1 MTGPEPVEAAVTA
14 TSTRGGSC
22 LKKHHWRNVKN
33 KGNIFN
39 VSAEE
44 LSDDALQRTN
54 WGPGTEVY
62 KKSDPAQQGWT
73 TGNYRGEG
81 QFTYV
86 EVKFGRNHREFVPVT
101 FLGVVIEDPNP
112 EELFAE
118 RSFSRPD
125 DLRRLMTWTKLSG
138 DLTSVFYSMEG
149 SNTEF
154 MPHQFKP
161 VLKFI
166 ESIEGRI
173 LIADEVG
180 LGKTIEAIYIWREL
194 QARSDARRLL
204 IVCPSM
210 LTRKWQDDLWIR
222 FHIRGRI
229 VRAAELHEELL
240 SLEQGRADGSF
251 VLITSI
257 EGIRVRDEKLIDG
270 STDSRARLSKHLSE
284 PFASRFESL
293 FDLVVVD
300 EAHYLRNPAT
310 ASNQTVAR
318 VRDRTDRLV
327 LLSATPIQTADENL
341 FQLLHL
347 LSPDVFYDVGGFRQ
361 LLEDNQP
368 IVRATNILR
377 AGMSDRERVIA
388 ELSTVLSSTSFRSD
402 FEIQS
407 LRSYI
412 EKSEDL
418 TLAQSLF
425 WAERLEAK
433 NLFSKYIC
441 RTRKRDVYPNRAF
454 RSAHTIEVFFAPEE
468 EDIYM
473 KVTRALRK
481 RSAESS
487 RNVEQFTLL
496 TRQRQM
502 ASCLV
507 AALEAWQGNE
517 SMEEI
522 LWEDLGIMDDWEH
535 QSIDSVD
542 LPSMDQDTIQRLE
555 AVDSKYSRFREAILE
570 TLNQNPYEKIVV
582 FAFFRATLAYLNRRL
597 ADDGVSSIML
607 RGGGGDERF
616 QVIDTFRLDDGP
628 SVLLS
633 SEVGSEGIDLQF
645 ARVVVNYDLPWNPMR
660 VEQRIGRVDRIG
672 QKADRISIINLARY
686 ASVDDRIVM
695 RLYERIGIFRD
706 SIGDLEP
713 IMGDL
718 VEQLVSDYLDP
729 QLTDRERE
737 ERAEEQLRV
746 LELRRQEIGRL
757 EEKALQLMGFTDYL
771 SAQAREAHDAG
782 RWVRPEE
789 LRDFVRSF
797 LDRSYGGTRLREIDD
812 TRTLEIQL
820 SSDAQRSFGD
830 WIARNRPEQMT
841 RLHRAD
847 RLVKCAFRLDD
858 NVSELR
864 RLDLEYVNVTHPLI
878 QWTLSELENAPES
891 FHRSFAGRIQSDTMF
906 RSGVY
911 VVSIEQWEAVGFRR
925 DRRLAYAGRG
935 PQGEVI
941 KIDEVESLINL
952 VLERGEIFHEAR
964 FLSVEYDKRLEDV
977 FEEIDREF
985 RLFAESFRSSNR
997 SLCDQ
1002 QIRSA
1007 EKTHQRK
1014 RQRILENADRYR
1026 QLMRETGKT
1035 NYRGLISAQEKKI
1048 AETDREFLKQKDR
1061 IDRIREAEIR
1071 AIPIAVGV
1079 VEVVS

>member
-1 MTGPEPVEAAVTA
+1 MKNAAKIVHVTSEDLADFASEWNPCEP
-14 TSTRGGSC
+14 G
-22 LKKHHWRNVKN
+22 
-33 KGNIFN
+33 I
-39 VSAEE
+39 
-44 LSDDALQRTN
+44 
-54 WGPGTEVY
+54 EVY
-62 KKSDPAQQGWT
+62 KLNDPAQQGWT
-73 TGNYRGEG
+73 TGNCRGG
-81 QFTYV
+81 GDFLYV
-86 EVKFGRNHREFVPVT
+86 EVKFGRNHREFLAVHSIGPVSD
-101 FLGVVIEDPNP
+101 DPSP

-210 LTRKWQDDLWIR
+210 LTRKWNDDLWTR
-222 FHIRGRI
+222 FHIRSHI
-229 VRAAELHEELL
+229 VRAAGLHDHLL
-240 SLEQGRADGSF
+240 DLERGRADASF

-257 EGIRVRDEKLIDG
+257 EGIRVRDDKLTDG
-270 STDSRARLSKHLSE
+270 SNDSRSRLSTYLSE
-284 PFASRFESL
+284 SFSSRFRSL
-293 FDLVVVD
+293 FDLVIVD
-300 EAHYLRNPAT
+300 EAHYLRNAQT
-310 ASNQTVAR
+310 ASHQTVAR
-318 VRDRTDRLV
+318 VRDRADRLV

-341 FQLLHL
+341 FQLLCL
-347 LSPDVFYDVGGFRQ
+347 MAPDVFYDVGGFRQ

-368 IVRATNILR
+368 VVRATNMLR
-377 AGMSDRERVIA
+377 AGTPDRERLRM
-388 ELSTVLSSTSFRSD
+388 ELTTILGSTSFRGD
-402 FEIQS
+402 FEIKR
-407 LRSYI
+407 LRAHI
-412 EKSEDL
+412 EATEEL

-425 WAERLEAK
+425 WAERLDAK
-433 NLFSKYIC
+433 NLFSSFIC
-441 RTRKRDVYPNRAF
+441 RTRKRDVYPDRAL
-454 RSAHTIEVFFAPEE
+454 RSAHTIEVSFAPEE
-468 EDIYM
+468 EEIYA
-473 KVTRALRK
+473 KVTAALRA
-481 RSAESS
+481 RAAESS

-507 AALEAWQGNE
+507 AALESWRGKE

-522 LWEDLGIMDDWEH
+522 LWEDLGIMDDWED
-535 QSIDSVD
+535 QEAESDD
-542 LPSMDQDTIQRLE
+542 LPTMDKETIRLLE
-555 AVDSKYSRFREAILE
+555 DVDSKYARFLEAIDEILHR
-570 TLNQNPYEKIVV
+570 NPHEKIVV

-597 ADDGVSSIML
+597 SDDDVTSIML

-616 QVIDTFRLDDGP
+616 QVIETFRRDDGP

-672 QKADRISIINLARY
+672 QKADRISIINLARE

-695 RLYERIGIFRD
+695 RLYERIGIFRV

-718 VEQLVSDYLDP
+718 VDQLVSDYLNP
-729 QLTDRERE
+729 HLTDDERLN
-737 ERAEEQLRV
+737 RAEEQLRV
-746 LELRRQEIGRL
+746 LELKRQEIDRL

-771 SAQAREAHDAG
+771 ASQAREAHDAG

-789 LRDFVRSF
+789 LREFVRSF
-797 LDRSYGGTRLREIDD
+797 LDRSYGGTRLRDTDD
-812 TRTLEIQL
+812 SQTLEIHL
-820 SSDAQRSFGD
+820 SSDGQRSLAD
-830 WIARNRPEQMT
+830 WIARNRPEQAT

-847 RLVKCAFRLDD
+847 RPVKCAFRLFDD
-858 NVSELR
+858 TSEAR
-864 RLDLEYVNVTHPLI
+864 RVDLEYVNVTHPLV
-878 QWTLSELENAPES
+878 QWTLSQLENAPES
-891 FHRSFAGRIQSDTMF
+891 FHRSFAGRVETGGAYK
-906 RSGVY
+906 SGVH
-911 VVSIEQWEAVGFRR
+911 VVAVEQWEAVGFRK

-935 PQGEVI
+935 PNGEVLDSE
-941 KIDEVESLINL
+941 KVERLVNL
-952 VLERGEIFHEAR
+952 LLESGSVLREAR
-964 FLSVEYDKRLEDV
+964 HVGEEYDQLLEDV
-977 FEEIDREF
+977 LEEISGEF
-985 RLFAESFRSSNR
+985 RWFAESFRGSNE

-1002 QIRSA
+1002 QLRSA
-1007 EKTHQRK
+1007 EQTHQRK
-1014 RQRILENADRYR
+1014 RERILEHAERYR
-1026 QLMRETGKT
+1026 TLMQETGKT

-1048 AETDREFLKQKDR
+1048 VEADRELAQQTDR
-1061 IDRIREAEIR
+1061 IDRIRDAEIR
-1071 AIPIAVGV
+1071 AVTIAVGI